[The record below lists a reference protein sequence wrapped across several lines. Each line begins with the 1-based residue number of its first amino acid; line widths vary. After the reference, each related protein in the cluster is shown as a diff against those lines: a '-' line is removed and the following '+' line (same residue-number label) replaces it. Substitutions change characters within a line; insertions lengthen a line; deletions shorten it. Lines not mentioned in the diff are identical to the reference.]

1 MLQENDDLSQLYV
14 YIDLQSY
21 YLDQAFLSI
30 LPIARFV
37 FCHLN
42 HICYGLKRI
51 FLNDVVS
58 VSV

>member
-1 MLQENDDLSQLYV
+1 MLQENDDLSRLYV

-30 LPIARFV
+30 LPIVRFV
-37 FCHLN
+37 FCHIN
-42 HICYGLKRI
+42 HICYELKRI